1 MNDETVGK
9 NNLNLNEPNNPFPD
23 KLNKAFFVYANLL
36 TDGCAPEIRKFAELV
51 VINDDKTF
59 SMAAEQTFLDESGKL
74 CTQRIKDMRKFET
87 ALMLCRANYFS
98 PQILIGLN

>member
-1 MNDETVGK
+1 MEETVGNHK
-9 NNLNLNEPNNPFPD
+9 PFNEPNNPFPD
-23 KLNKAFFVYANLL
+23 KLNKVFLVYANML
-36 TDGCAPEIRKFAELV
+36 TENCPPEIRKFAELV

-98 PQILIGLN
+98 PKILIGLN